1 MIHIKPSFSYY
12 GCNAYLYHKLQ
23 YITSYKC
30 VAGDDMV
37 RKRKFKIPAIPP
49 TTSKCVRFPNDII
62 EKVEEAIRGK
72 DCTFSAFVIE
82 ATRLALLDLEEEEAA
97 DQTE

>member
-1 MIHIKPSFSYY
+1 M
-12 GCNAYLYHKLQ
+12 
-23 YITSYKC
+23 T
-30 VAGDDMV
+30 

-62 EKVEEAIRGK
+62 EKVEAAIQGK